1 MVFGE
6 YRNWKIISEWKI
18 LEFQKLEI
26 RLIYFDMRRIKKIG
40 NSFRFNKIYALD
52 N

>member
-26 RLIYFDMRRIKKIG
+26 RLIYFDTRRIKKSKI
-40 NSFRFNKIYALD
+40 RFDLIKYMH
-52 N
+52 